1 MKSLVIPLFAELHLS
16 AVPNARRG
24 DVVLP
29 LADCVSLRAG
39 FGSVP
44 AAAGLSEEPLL
55 EFHLAF
61 VTEEPVSDLPC
72 HVRKA
77 GG

>member
-1 MKSLVIPLFAELHLS
+1 M
-16 AVPNARRG
+16 PNARRG

-61 VTEEPVSDLPC
+61 VTEEPVSGLPC
-72 HVRKA
+72 DVRRA